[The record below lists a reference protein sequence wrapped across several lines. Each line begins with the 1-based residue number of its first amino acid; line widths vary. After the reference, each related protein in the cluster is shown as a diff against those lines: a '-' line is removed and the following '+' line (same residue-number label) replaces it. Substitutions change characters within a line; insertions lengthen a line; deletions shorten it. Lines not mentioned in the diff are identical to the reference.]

1 MSEISVI
8 TESILLSIKK
18 MLGLDKDYDVFDP
31 ELIIHINSVFGTLHQ
46 LGVGPEEQ
54 FRISGDSETWSEFDT
69 EGEQIDEVKTY
80 VYLRVRLLF
89 DPPSSSFVLSSFKEQ
104 LQELEWRLNVKA
116 DEIKGIEDEKK

>member
-46 LGVGPEEQ
+46 LGIGPEDQ

-69 EGEQIDEVKTY
+69 DGEQVDEVKDY

-89 DPPSSSFVLSSFKEQ
+89 DPPSSSFVLSSFQEQ
-104 LQELEWRLNVKA
+104 LKELEWRLNVKA
-116 DEIKGIEDEKK
+116 DEIKGIEDE

>member
-1 MSEISVI
+1 MSETI
-8 TESILLSIKK
+8 TVSESILLSVKK

-116 DEIKGIEDEKK
+116 DEIKGIEDE

>member
-1 MSEISVI
+1 MSEV

-18 MLGLDKDYDVFDP
+18 MLGLDQSYEVFDP
-31 ELIIHINSVFGTLHQ
+31 ELIIHINTVFGTLHQ
-46 LGVGPEEQ
+46 LGVGPSDQ
-54 FRISGDSETWSEFDT
+54 YRIADKNNLWTEFTTD
-69 EGEQIDEVKTY
+69 GKQLDEVKTY

-116 DEIKGIEDEKK
+116 DEVRGSTNV

>member
-1 MSEISVI
+1 MSETVNVS
-8 TESILLSIKK
+8 ESILLSVKK

-31 ELIIHINSVFGTLHQ
+31 ELIIHINTVFGTLHQ
-46 LGVGPEEQ
+46 LGVGSEDQ

-69 EGEQIDEVKTY
+69 EGEQVDEVKTY

-104 LQELEWRLNVKA
+104 LQELEWRLNVKV
-116 DEIKGIEDEKK
+116 DEIKGIEDE